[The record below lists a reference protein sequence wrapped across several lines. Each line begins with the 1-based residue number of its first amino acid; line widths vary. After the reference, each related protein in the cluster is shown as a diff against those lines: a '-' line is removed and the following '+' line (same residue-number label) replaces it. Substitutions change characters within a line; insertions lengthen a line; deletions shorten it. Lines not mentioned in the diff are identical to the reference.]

1 LPEAT
6 VSSERPS
13 VLVVDDSRLVR
24 RVLVELLESSGEFRV
39 AGEAEDGL
47 DAIRKIHQLNP
58 DLVTLDV
65 QMPGLD
71 GLQVLG
77 YVMSE
82 APRPVVIL
90 TAAGNRH
97 NDDLTLR
104 ALELGAVDFVRKP
117 APDEGLQAVDL
128 RERVL
133 TALRAALRVNLA
145 AAASVLARPARAR
158 HRASGPARAAT
169 RVVVIAAST
178 GGPRALAELVPSLPP
193 DLDAAVL
200 IAQHMP
206 AGFTGSLAERLD
218 RRSALPVSEA
228 VDGEW
233 LMANHVYVAPGG
245 RHLGVALGI
254 DGVAHAVVREDA
266 PLHGM
271 RPSADV
277 LFGSVAATFGAAAV
291 GVVLTGMGRDGS
303 DGLRSMRRA
312 GAYAIVQDEAT
323 STVYGMPKMAL
334 SVAGA
339 DNVSPLSD
347 IARAIA
353 AAVASR
359 QQRADVTLPAL
370 PRS

>member
-1 LPEAT
+1 

-24 RVLVELLESSGEFRV
+24 RVLVELLEASGEFSV

-47 DAIRKIHQLNP
+47 DAIRKIHILNP

-82 APRPVVIL
+82 SPRPVVIL
-90 TAAGNRH
+90 TAAGDRH

-117 APDEGLQAVDL
+117 APDEGLQAADL

-133 TALRAALRVNLA
+133 GALRAALGVNLA
-145 AAASVLARPARAR
+145 ATSVLARPVRAR
-158 HRASGPARAAT
+158 LRAAPSVRPAT
-169 RVVVIAAST
+169 RVVAIAAST
-178 GGPRALAELVPSLPP
+178 GGPRALAELIPALPP
-193 DLDAAVL
+193 DLGAAVV

-228 VDGEW
+228 VDGES
-233 LMANHVYVAPGG
+233 LCEHHVYIAPGG
-245 RHLGVALGI
+245 RHLGISLGA
-254 DGVAHAVVREDA
+254 DGVPYLIMRDDP

-277 LFGSVAATFGAAAV
+277 LFGTVATTFGPSAI

-303 DGLRSMRRA
+303 EGLRAMRRA
-312 GAYAIVQDEAT
+312 GGYAVIQDEAT
-323 STVYGMPKMAL
+323 STVYGMPKTAL

-339 DNVSPLSD
+339 DTVSPLRD

-359 QQRADVTLPAL
+359 PQRLDVTLPAL